1 MMPQDDG
8 LHWDIPAKQ
17 HFHLFGKMR
26 GPRRRRARQRANEL
40 VESLGMEEH
49 ADKAAQT
56 LSGGLQRRVM
66 IGTATCAEPP
76 VPVPVP
82 VLGEPTTG
90 PDTHE
95 RREL

>member
-1 MMPQDDG
+1 MPQDDG

-26 GPRRRRARQRANEL
+26 GPRGRRARQRANEL

-76 VPVPVP
+76 VQ

-90 PDTHE
+90 PDPHA